1 MLVAPHPVWHA
12 RLRLIRTRLE
22 LDGLAFLVEVVDP
35 LTGTTEAGVVD
46 VADVVGV
53 VVDQPVGALVVLVG
67 VEADRAVG
75 EEGGDQA
82 DADQDVRDIHGTL
95 RVVGDVARNR
105 VSRLRGGFARLAG
118 CETKRKMSIC

>member
-12 RLRLIRTRLE
+12 RLLLIRTRLE

-53 VVDQPVGALVVLVG
+53 VVDQPVGALVV
-67 VEADRAVG
+67 A
-75 EEGGDQA
+75 
-82 DADQDVRDIHGTL
+82 
-95 RVVGDVARNR
+95 
-105 VSRLRGGFARLAG
+105 
-118 CETKRKMSIC
+118 